1 MDPTWAPEVR
11 QFLLGCLVAQCE
23 QSPSAALCNHCL
35 FFGGKKTSP
44 HPPAPAGIVSLFFPS
59 CLFPPRRMDR
69 RRPSDTAD
77 RPAPETVGPG
87 FHRRPSS
94 VRLGNGRTPCGGRA
108 AGRLPKDQLTSI
120 STGGEER
127 RCEIK
132 YWIFFGKGAVGA
144 LYFWRKATK
153 EAAKASQHVF
163 FFPPFWNFT
172 ARFWPVHL
180 ENGMFVLPRQKLRGK
195 LVATMHQTHP
205 DTRRSSPLG

>member
-1 MDPTWAPEVR
+1 MWIPPGR
-11 QFLLGCLVAQCE
+11 QKSGGSSLDVWWPSVNSHLLRL
-23 QSPSAALCNHCL
+23 SATIAC
-35 FFGGKKTSP
+35 FSGGKKPSP
-44 HPPAPAGIVSLFFPS
+44 HPPAPAGIVSLFFFPS
-59 CLFPPRRMDR
+59 CLFPPRRMDH

-120 STGGEER
+120 STGGGEER

-153 EAAKASQHVF
+153 EAAKASQHGF
-163 FFPPFWNFT
+163 FSPHFGISRRDFG
-172 ARFWPVHL
+172 RFIWKMKCL
-180 ENGMFVLPRQKLRGK
+180 CCRDK
-195 LVATMHQTHP
+195 
-205 DTRRSSPLG
+205 S